1 MTMMCLMRRRGAGWV
16 DERMG
21 VMQKKIRIG
30 ITFGCFIPLH
40 KGHLSVIQQAE
51 SENTRI
57 ILGVTGYD
65 MDRGRDFVP
74 FLRRVRLMNSI
85 YGNRTNITVSEV
97 DDKAIGLSGTF
108 SISAW
113 KSWCEELFYNAGYS
127 PYDQRYEFHWYIGE
141 EKYIEKIKALYPRHQ
156 FHLMDRDVIP
166 ISGTAIREN
175 PGTYMQDIHPAFLQ
189 YMRQNG
195 QM

>member
-1 MTMMCLMRRRGAGWV
+1 MMCLMKRQGAVLV
-16 DERMG
+16 DER
-21 VMQKKIRIG
+21 VSAVQKKIRIG

-40 KGHLSVIQQAE
+40 KGHMAVIHQAE
-51 SENTRI
+51 SENARV

-85 YGNRTNITVSEV
+85 YGNRTNIIVSEV
-97 DDKAIGLSGTF
+97 DDKAIGLTGTF

-113 KSWCEELFYNAGYS
+113 KSWCVELFCNAGFS
-127 PYDQRYEFHWYIGE
+127 PYDQRYEYHWYIGE
-141 EKYIEKIKALYPRHQ
+141 EKYIAKIKALYPDHQ
-156 FHLMDRDVIP
+156 FHLMDRDAIP

-175 PGTYMQDIHPAFLQ
+175 PGAYMQDIHPMFWMYLK
-189 YMRQNG
+189 QNG
-195 QM
+195 QL